1 MSTKAAGRSHGT
13 TRSVMVVVV
22 VAVDAGERTRVLPS
36 QSGKG
41 KAFNNSPLRWNNR
54 MFPKTDKAAPATKR
68 LGALLTE

>member
-1 MSTKAAGRSHGT
+1 M
-13 TRSVMVVVV
+13 VVVVVVV